1 MPLFDSLRWD
11 AVWIVRH
18 SALFA
23 LPAILGRLSPA
34 QRRTVA
40 LETVVAL
47 SSDKNATVRCGVLES
62 LGEVLYT
69 FVDDES
75 GPPEQLIQ
83 LFLGRKEDQNVRI
96 GKKQTSTSLQ
106 SLMSIKIKAQNQV
119 HATPL
124 ELFYTQDKRPLICAF
139 NFPAVV
145 LALGGRRWAELRE
158 NYLDLVQNSNMNIS
172 RTLAASIGEIAKVI
186 GAQNTQRDLVGVWRN
201 LLRSTEGEVR
211 VKAVEGLLDLL
222 KVISNG
228 EGRLMAKGLVDDVRK
243 AWSDNIFRGWRERE
257 LVQNQLV
264 NWLDAI
270 WNGTG
275 YRGVDDGT
283 VGIFRELL
291 VKGLEDNAANVRE
304 SAIARVRF
312 AESSLFSNK
321 FYIFVIASG
330 NMGSMHISA

>member
-47 SSDKNATVRCGVLES
+47 SADKNATVRCGVLES

-83 LFLGRKEDQNVRI
+83 LFLGRKEDQDVRI
-96 GKKQTSTSLQ
+96 GQKQSFTSLQ
-106 SLMSIKIKAQNQV
+106 FALLSIKIKAQNHV
-119 HATPL
+119 APL
-124 ELFYTQDKRPLICAF
+124 ESFYTQEKRPLICAF

-145 LALGGRRWAELRE
+145 LALGGRRWAELHE
-158 NYLDLVQNSNMNIS
+158 NYLDLVQNQNVNVS
-172 RTLAASIGEIAKVI
+172 RTLAASIGEIAKII
-186 GAQNTQRDLVGVWRN
+186 GAHNAQRDLVNVWRSF
-201 LLRSTEGEVR
+201 LRSTEADVR
-211 VKAVEGLLDLL
+211 VKAVEGFLDLL
-222 KVISNG
+222 KVVISR
-228 EGRLMAKGLVDDVRK
+228 EGRVVAREMVNDVRK
-243 AWSDNIFRGWRERE
+243 AWSENIFRGWRERE
-257 LVQNQLV
+257 CVQKQLV
-264 NWLDAI
+264 NWFDVI
-270 WNGTG
+270 WQGAG
-275 YRGVDDGT
+275 SRGVDDGI

-291 VKGLEDNAANVRE
+291 LKGLEDNAANVRE
-304 SAIARVRF
+304 SAIARVSF
-312 AESSLFSNK
+312 EENFFLQMVVILIFSKNK
-321 FYIFVIASG
+321 NLS
-330 NMGSMHISA
+330 